1 MPGIRRGTAAAATA
15 VLLLVGVGGCS
26 DETGPAGAASPSAPP
41 PVTSSAPPTTPPPD
55 PAQAL
60 RAAGDALARVPYNFE
75 YNPGLGDGRAVVAVT
90 DPVAKQARLYFPV
103 GSADARPRPGLMVLR
118 IGNNLWL
125 QASGVPGLPTKW
137 MSVDQSRLKKS
148 NRWLLTD
155 FADPTRVLAALRTA
169 TAVTGSAETTFSAR
183 IDTTAVPGG
192 GFGAA
197 ADRAAAGAAAKAAP
211 CTVWLDDGWI
221 DKVTITLG
229 AKEYTLDIASPGSS
243 ADLVRPAPAQT
254 VRAPALLYSVLNA

>member
-1 MPGIRRGTAAAATA
+1 M
-15 VLLLVGVGGCS
+15 LLLVGVGGCS
-26 DETGPAGAASPSAPP
+26 DETGPAGAAPESAPA
-41 PVTSSAPPTTPPPD
+41 VTGSAATTTPAPD
-55 PAQAL
+55 PTEAL
-60 RAAGDALARVPYNFE
+60 RAAAEALARVSYNFE
-75 YNPGLGDGRAVVAVT
+75 FNPGLGDSGRAVVAVT
-90 DPVAKQARLYFPV
+90 DPVARQARLYFPV
-103 GSADARPRPGLMVLR
+103 GPADARPRPGLMVLR

-137 MSVDQSRLKKS
+137 MSVDRSRLKKS
-148 NRWLLTD
+148 SRWLLTD

-169 TAVTGSAETTFSAR
+169 TAVTGSAETSFSGR

-192 GFGAA
+192 FGTA

-211 CTVWLDDGWI
+211 CTVSLDDDGWI
-221 DKVTITLG
+221 DQVTITLG
-229 AKEYTLDIASPGSS
+229 AKVYTLDVAGPGRS